1 VEIPSDAEVRRVI
14 ALRPL
19 VARVATSLPFRV
31 ALAVLCLYFHVTMMT
46 RVGRDRFEYK
56 FDADPLHPPS
66 FQHPATDMRP
76 TNWDRLVVA
85 RWDAQHYEAIALR
98 GYSTC
103 KDKSQLESGEYPD
116 DDRTCELDFYPTYGW
131 IGAVVMKVTHQPVDF
146 SLYGISLL
154 ASFLFLVMWTSRT
167 MVDGLGLGLTY
178 LSLLLLNLFDTAY
191 TLVTVQTEPCVLVL
205 TLGAFICLRKRWLL
219 AGAIAAGAA
228 TSIRISGV
236 ATGFAYCA
244 GLLVLTLTE
253 PPRQRGQ
260 WAWRVLLMAV
270 SGWGILAL
278 MAYYWRRFGDPLIYA
293 HAHERAFHHH
303 ASLAKIFIPDGR
315 LLMQSIWAEPNEG
328 VILAAGLLWFAL
340 GHRKGL
346 VGFPV
351 EARAFFYVL
360 FFGIVGIC
368 MYGSVEYAYGG
379 NSRYMVTVLPLFFAM
394 AGVMRRRPV
403 VLALWLFM
411 SVMHAYHGNICF
423 YIGQNHPERLHRCS
437 FARYFRS
444 EGLSDGTEQ

>member
-1 VEIPSDAEVRRVI
+1 MTLHPM
-14 ALRPL
+14 
-19 VARVATSLPFRV
+19 VARVAVSLPFRILV
-31 ALAVLCLYFHVTMMT
+31 AVACLYLQITLMT
-46 RVGRDRFEYK
+46 KVGRDRFEYK
-56 FDADPLHPPS
+56 FNADPGHAPAFSHPE
-66 FQHPATDMRP
+66 TDAKP
-76 TNWDRLVVA
+76 TSWDRLVVA

-103 KDKSQLESGEYPD
+103 KDKSQLQSGEYPD
-116 DDRTCELDFYPTYGW
+116 DDKTCELDFYPTYGW
-131 IGAVVMKVTHQPVDF
+131 AGGVVMKLTRQPVDY
-146 SLYGISLL
+146 SLYGLSLV
-154 ASFLFLVMWTSRT
+154 ASFAFLLMWTSRT

-191 TLVTVQTEPCVLVL
+191 TLVTVQTEPCVMAL

-244 GLLVLTLTE
+244 GILVLTLAE
-253 PPRQRGQ
+253 LPARRWVWVWRG
-260 WAWRVLLMAV
+260 VLMVV
-270 SGWGILAL
+270 SGWGIIAL
-278 MAYYWRRFGDPLIYA
+278 LLYYQHRFGDPLIYA
-293 HAHERAFHHH
+293 HAHERAFSHH
-303 ASLAKIFIPDGR
+303 ASLVKIFIPDGK
-315 LLMQSIWAEPNEG
+315 LLIQSIWAEPNEG
-328 VILAAGLLWFAL
+328 VILAAALLWFAL
-340 GHRKGL
+340 GHRAGL

-351 EARAFFYVL
+351 EGKAFFYVL

-379 NSRYMVTVLPLFFAM
+379 NSRYMVTVLPIFFAM
-394 AGVMRRRPV
+394 AAVMRRRPV

-411 SVMHAYHGNICF
+411 SVMHAYHGNMCF

-444 EGLSDGTEQ
+444 EGLKDGTEK

>member
-1 VEIPSDAEVRRVI
+1 VTD
-14 ALRPL
+14 LRPI
-19 VARVATSLPFRV
+19 VARVAVSLPFRV
-31 ALAVLCLYFHVTMMT
+31 AVAVVCLVFHTMMMA
-46 RVGRDRFEYK
+46 RVGRDRFDYK
-56 FDADPLHPPS
+56 FNAAPGQAPVFHHPESDA
-66 FQHPATDMRP
+66 RP
-76 TNWDRLVVA
+76 ENWDRLIVS

-98 GYSTC
+98 GYATC
-103 KDKSQLESGEYPD
+103 KSASQLQSGEFPD
-116 DDRTCELDFYPTYGW
+116 DDKTCELDFYPTYGW
-131 IGAVVMKVTHQPVDF
+131 LGAAVMKVTHLPVDYA
-146 SLYGISLL
+146 LYGISLA
-154 ASFLFLVMWTSRT
+154 ASFFFLLMWTSRT

-205 TLGAFICLRKRWLL
+205 TLGAFLCLRKRWLL
-219 AGAIAAGAA
+219 FGAILAGAA

-244 GLLVLTLTE
+244 GLLVLTLRE
-253 PPRQRGQ
+253 PPRERAGWVWRG
-260 WAWRVLLMAV
+260 ALMAV
-270 SGWGILAL
+270 SGWGIIAL
-278 MAYYWRRFGDPLIYA
+278 MAYYRHRFGDALIYA
-293 HAHERAFHHH
+293 HAHERAFNHHP
-303 ASLAKIFIPDGR
+303 SLAKILIPDGR

-346 VGFPV
+346 VGFPL
-351 EARAFFYVL
+351 EGKAFFYVL

-379 NSRYMVTVLPLFFAM
+379 NSRYMVTVLPIFFAM
-394 AGVMRRRPV
+394 AGMMRRRPV

-411 SVMHAYHGNICF
+411 SVMHYYHGNICF
-423 YIGQNHPERLHRCS
+423 YVGQNHPERLHRCS

-444 EGLSDGTEQ
+444 EGLKDGTEH